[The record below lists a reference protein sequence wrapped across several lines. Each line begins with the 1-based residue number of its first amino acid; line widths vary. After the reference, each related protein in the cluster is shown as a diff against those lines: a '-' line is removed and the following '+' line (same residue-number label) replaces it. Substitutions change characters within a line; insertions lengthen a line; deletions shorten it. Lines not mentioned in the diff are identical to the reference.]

1 MSIVFLP
8 SKRPA
13 LLTPGS
19 IQELLLV
26 ASVGIASRLH
36 DRGHATLLGTIDAA
50 LGGIR
55 EGASGY
61 MQKGRS
67 AGDIGVAG

>member
-1 MSIVFLP
+1 M
-8 SKRPA
+8 
-13 LLTPGS
+13 
-19 IQELLLV
+19 

-50 LGGIR
+50 LGIIR

-61 MQKGRS
+61 MQKVRS
-67 AGDIGVAG
+67 ASDIGVAG